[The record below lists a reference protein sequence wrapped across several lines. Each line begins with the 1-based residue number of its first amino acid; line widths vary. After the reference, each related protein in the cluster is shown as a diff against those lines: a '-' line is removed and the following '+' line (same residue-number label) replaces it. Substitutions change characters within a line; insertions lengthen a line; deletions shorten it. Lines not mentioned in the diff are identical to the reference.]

1 MNHLTAK
8 LRLLALAAG
17 CWAAPLV
24 WGFYPEP
31 GNIYYGIVRDTNG
44 RQMNSG
50 DGVRLLMQT
59 SRTNV
64 VNGRPQVDV
73 YTVAECE
80 VISSPVGR
88 ANFILRPSLD
98 GGGQNR
104 YSPLAVRQ
112 GEQVRVLLVRAG
124 TTNELAGAVAPVATR
139 GTIQPT
145 NLAAQCVD
153 VDQDQ
158 LCDQW
163 ELDNFGTLQFTDG
176 TTDFDEDGFT
186 EKQEHDGGTIPTNP
200 NDPPVAPLILR
211 PIVVTETGIT
221 VEWRRVPG
229 RTYQLQSSS
238 NLNAGFAPVPPG
250 IIVGDPNQPGNVEI
264 KTGGQSQLFLR
275 VREQ

>member
-1 MNHLTAK
+1 MNHFTAK

-44 RQMNSG
+44 RQMNSD

-124 TTNELAGAVAPVATR
+124 TTNELAGPVAPVGVRAT
-139 GTIQPT
+139 IHPT

-153 VDQDQ
+153 ADQDL

-176 TTDFDEDGFT
+176 TTDFDGDGFT
-186 EKQEHDGGTIPTNP
+186 EKQEHDAGTNPRVP
-200 NDPPVAPLILR
+200 NDPPFPPLVLR
-211 PIVVTETGIT
+211 PVSVTDTGIT

-229 RTYQLQSSS
+229 RTYRLLSSS
-238 NLNAGFAPVPPG
+238 DLEAGFGPVPPG
-250 IIVGDPNQPGNVEI
+250 NVVGDLNSPGNVEVRSE
-264 KTGGQSQLFLR
+264 GRSLLFLR
-275 VREQ
+275 VLEE